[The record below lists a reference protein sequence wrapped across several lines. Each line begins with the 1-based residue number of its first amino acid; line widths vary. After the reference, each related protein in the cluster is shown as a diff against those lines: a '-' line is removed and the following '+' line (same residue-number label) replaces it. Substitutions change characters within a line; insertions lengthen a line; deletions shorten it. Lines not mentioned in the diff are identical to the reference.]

1 MRRILEMIVLLVIFV
16 VGIFF
21 AWINKDHQT
30 QISLWTDRI
39 YQVPVVVVVAASFG
53 TGVLIT
59 MVLAGVEIL
68 KRNVQLRGAA
78 RRIRKL
84 ESERDELRNLPLAE
98 ELRATAAEEAL
109 PEPSPDSGI

>member
-1 MRRILEMIVLLVIFV
+1 MRRIFEMIVLLVIFV

-30 QISLWTDRI
+30 QISLWMDRT

-53 TGVLIT
+53 IGVLIT
-59 MVLAGVEIL
+59 MVLSGVEIL
-68 KRNVQLRGAA
+68 KRNMALRSAS
-78 RRIRKL
+78 RRIRNL
-84 ESERDELRNLPLAE
+84 EAERDELRNLPLAE

-109 PEPSPDSGI
+109 PESSPETGI